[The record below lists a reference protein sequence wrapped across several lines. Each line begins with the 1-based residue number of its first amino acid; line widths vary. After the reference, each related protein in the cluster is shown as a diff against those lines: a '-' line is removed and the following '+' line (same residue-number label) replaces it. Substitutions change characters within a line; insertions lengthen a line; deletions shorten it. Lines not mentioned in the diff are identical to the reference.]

1 MERKLR
7 MGMTKTNGWRWTAL
21 ALLALAALLALH
33 LAAGLRAAGTAP
45 GTAAAGT
52 GMAAPGLFRWPALDS
67 GVWKLFRSGAPA
79 VPQAA
84 AGALSARYRLAGVF
98 LILSD
103 SGDRSDAEN
112 RCAILDDLQTKQQYL
127 ASEQEWLDRV
137 RVVTVEND
145 HVVLSDGTH
154 EETVYLAAGTLPGR
168 DKAGPAA
175 APAGEAP
182 KILET
187 NRFGNRIGETRW
199 EFNRQA
205 ILDYY
210 QEMMDNPERLAA
222 LFMAMEADR
231 DEAGKVAG
239 YRLNLEVGEKDFYTQ
254 VGLQQ
259 GDVVRKVNSMHMT
272 SQRRAEYFIGEFV
285 QNRLGAVVFDIE
297 RNGEAK
303 KLIYLIK

>member
-1 MERKLR
+1 M
-7 MGMTKTNGWRWTAL
+7 AL
-21 ALLALAALLALH
+21 VALAALLALR
-33 LAAGLRAAGTAP
+33 LAIGARGTRAAGGAAA
-45 GTAAAGT
+45 AAAG
-52 GMAAPGLFRWPALDS
+52 APEAFRWPAVDAGL
-67 GVWKLFRSGAPA
+67 WKLFRSGAPMA
-79 VPQAA
+79 PPAA

-98 LILSD
+98 LVLSD
-103 SGDRSDAEN
+103 TGRSSAEH
-112 RCAILDDLQTKQQYL
+112 RCAILDDLQTHQQYL
-127 ASEQEWLDRV
+127 ATEGEQLDRV
-137 RVVTVEND
+137 RVASVESD
-145 HVVLSDGTH
+145 HVVLSDGST
-154 EETVYLAAGTLPGR
+154 EETIFLAAGTLPGR
-168 DKAGPAA
+168 ENAGSA
-175 APAGEAP
+175 APAAEAP

-210 QEMMDNPERLAA
+210 QEMMDNPERLAT

-231 DEAGKVAG
+231 DAEGKVAG
-239 YRLNLEVGEKDFYTQ
+239 YRLNLDVGEKDFYTQ

-259 GDVVRKVNSMHMT
+259 GDVVRKVNSMRMT

-297 RNGEAK
+297 RNGEPK

>member
-1 MERKLR
+1 
-7 MGMTKTNGWRWTAL
+7 MTKTTGWRWTAL
-21 ALLALAALLALH
+21 ALLALAVLLALH
-33 LAAGLRAAGTAP
+33 LAFGWLGAEKAAGP
-45 GTAAAGT
+45 AAAG
-52 GMAAPGLFRWPALDS
+52 AEAEPLELFQWPALDS
-67 GVWKLFRSGAPA
+67 GVWTLFRSGAPA
-79 VPQAA
+79 APQAP

-103 SGDRSDAEN
+103 NGNRSGAEN
-112 RCAILDDLQTKQQYL
+112 RCAILDDTQTKQQYL
-127 ASEQEWLDRV
+127 ASEGEWLDEV

-145 HVVLSDGTH
+145 RVVLSDGSH
-154 EETVYLAAGTLPGR
+154 EEILFLAAGTLPGR
-168 DKAGPAA
+168 EKAGPAT
-175 APAGEAP
+175 APAGDAP
-182 KILET
+182 TILET

-222 LFMAMEADR
+222 LFMAMEPDR

-239 YRLNLEVGEKDFYTQ
+239 YRLNLDVGEKNFYTQ

-259 GDVVRKVNSMHMT
+259 GDVVRRVNSMHMT

-285 QNRLGAVVFDIE
+285 QDRLGAVVFDIE
-297 RNGEAK
+297 RNGEPK